1 MRVRVMVEHI
11 SIVVDWSK
19 FWLWFTIRYADVSRD
34 YYWGIFEEKVY
45 FGHWQRNTVDLKVVY
60 SWLQSDWTVCKSCL
74 KVECWTLQTVTQTT
88 VVERTTEVDWTQ
100 LKYNLE
106 RWKHAYSELTASS
119 RFCPNR
125 QLKWTFRQYLNAR
138 GPQKQFQKHSKEK
151 KGEDEPK
158 KKNHGI
164 GEKKNERM
172 ETRRKPK
179 KKIHIFSFNPQPTLC
194 CCVLRLV
201 LLDRWSFVMLVWG
214 VEVSY
219 EGRLL
224 VWLRWDRTIRILV
237 FSIETNVQMSL
248 RCGPCGPCGRH
259 ANETR

>member
-1 MRVRVMVEHI
+1 M
-11 SIVVDWSK
+11 
-19 FWLWFTIRYADVSRD
+19 
-34 YYWGIFEEKVY
+34 
-45 FGHWQRNTVDLKVVY
+45 
-60 SWLQSDWTVCKSCL
+60 
-74 KVECWTLQTVTQTT
+74 
-88 VVERTTEVDWTQ
+88 
-100 LKYNLE
+100 
-106 RWKHAYSELTASS
+106 LTANWQQALGSVQIANLS
-119 RFCPNR
+119 ERLDNT
-125 QLKWTFRQYLNAR
+125 WTPEVHKSN
-138 GPQKQFQKHSKEK
+138 SKNIQRRKRERMSQ
-151 KGEDEPK
+151 K
-158 KKNHGI
+158 KKPWHTRKGK
-164 GEKKNERM
+164 KKNERM